1 MSGDGTHV
9 IKLGNYWRITNVP
22 LRSWIAPMYQQSI
35 EQATALYKLD
45 QQRFG
50 RSGNIII
57 CTFKLRLD
65 VWFFPSDSACISRPS
80 SACCLCSTLCMHY
93 MHAHTHALQS
103 SVIGHL
109 RPGHNTIVYTKSVSC
124 TYILLLRGQLFF
136 LYHGESVY
144 ISHVNCLLFL
154 VCCIHNAV
162 IRCNFLCAPPGLP
175 CEVLHSL

>member
-1 MSGDGTHV
+1 M
-9 IKLGNYWRITNVP
+9 P
-22 LRSWIAPMYQQSI
+22 LRSWIAPLYVLAEHRAGHSTI
-35 EQATALYKLD
+35 QAGSAAL
-45 QQRFG
+45 R

-109 RPGHNTIVYTKSVSC
+109 RPGHNTIVYKKCLVHIYTAV
-124 TYILLLRGQLFF
+124 TWATLLSLSWRECIHFTRKL
-136 LYHGESVY
+136 S
-144 ISHVNCLLFL
+144 SFL

>member
-109 RPGHNTIVYTKSVSC
+109 RPGHNTIVYKKCLVHIYTAV
-124 TYILLLRGQLFF
+124 TWATLLSLSWR
-136 LYHGESVY
+136 E
-144 ISHVNCLLFL
+144 
-154 VCCIHNAV
+154 CIHFT
-162 IRCNFLCAPPGLP
+162 RKLSSFFG
-175 CEVLHSL
+175 VLYTQCCHQVQFFVRSAWLAL